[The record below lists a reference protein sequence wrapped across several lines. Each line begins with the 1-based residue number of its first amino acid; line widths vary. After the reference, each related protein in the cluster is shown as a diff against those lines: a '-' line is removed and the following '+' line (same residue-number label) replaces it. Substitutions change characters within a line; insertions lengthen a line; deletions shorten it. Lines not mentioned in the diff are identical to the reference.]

1 MCNWRPILSD
11 DPDAVTYVSKV
22 AAEFRQK
29 FHTDVVIDLIGY
41 RRHGHNEI
49 DEPMFTQPLMYQ
61 VKKLKFKKS
70 KVFYVIKR
78 RIEGLLQKQRIII
91 TKKSNVPFVSYTQA
105 GYKFSTPFQSGR
117 IFLSKSYPKKLAE
130 SRLSLGNF

>member
-1 MCNWRPILSD
+1 MTFIIIHHVNFLILPKYYICNWRPILSD

-91 TKKSNVPFVSYTQA
+91 KKN
-105 GYKFSTPFQSGR
+105 
-117 IFLSKSYPKKLAE
+117 
-130 SRLSLGNF
+130 